1 MKLLVTALTAWLL
14 TKKLIV
20 EPRRFL
26 ENKSTLHILRGPGS
40 PVEVA
45 FDKEV
50 LFSLQ
55 KVKKILEI
63 TPITSV
69 CGPRRYSQAALADI
83 LGSTSSKRQA
93 VFQHL
98 FSGRNS
104 YSWRTS
110 VDENFVL
117 YSLSLKRLLMVT

>member
-1 MKLLVTALTAWLL
+1 MMLLVTALTVWLL

-26 ENKSTLHILRGPGS
+26 ENKSILHILRGPGS

-83 LGSTSSKRQA
+83 LGSTGSKGK
-93 VFQHL
+93 L
-98 FSGRNS
+98 CFSIC
-104 YSWRTS
+104 S
-110 VDENFVL
+110 VVETATAGELQLMKTL
-117 YSLSLKRLLMVT
+117 YFIAYL